1 MHTVL
6 SPHVVALCQKSLDCA
21 SELARRYGKVVFDL
35 ENLLGRFSSKNQEQL
50 LVQTTCLLSE
60 VELAKKEQDAS
71 IQVLTET
78 CGLDNY
84 PGATCAESP
93 NFSDA
98 KTTQFL
104 ARVENAM
111 AHLDFVMTRAEMVQS
126 RMAETGEME
135 VLEELAGGK
144 ASPSLL
150 GTTPSTTITSSG
162 PSKSLKVS
170 GKSFHTSADNTLENI
185 FTDGNTSTTSRN
197 TSTSRDC
204 SISDHSSRPKLINKN
219 GRWIRNCKGI
229 DMENPETQ
237 RSTAFGRLK
246 RDFDRQ
252 CLNILILEKERNT
265 LLLKANT
272 LESANKALDAKY
284 ARLLTEVTDL
294 RQTVAA
300 LRRKLSVEESKWSRR
315 LEVATSRLSKAQRN
329 ASLDVYRPNSSA
341 NLASSK

>member
-21 SELARRYGKVVFDL
+21 SELAKRYGKVVFDL
-35 ENLLGRFSSKNQEQL
+35 ENLLGGFSSKTQEQT

-71 IQVLTET
+71 IQGLTEA

-98 KTTQFL
+98 KTTQLL

-111 AHLDFVMTRAEMVQS
+111 AHLDFVMVRAEDMVQS

-135 VLEELAGGK
+135 VLEGHAGGN

-162 PSKSLKVS
+162 PSRSLEVS
-170 GKSFHTSADNTLENI
+170 GKSLHISADNTLENL
-185 FTDGNTSTTSRN
+185 FTDRNTSTTSRNSSTSWN

-204 SISDHSSRPKLINKN
+204 SISDHSSGPKLINKN
-219 GRWIRNCKGI
+219 GRWIRNCNGV
-229 DMENPETQ
+229 DMENPETH

-252 CLNILILEKERNT
+252 CLNILILEKERNI

-315 LEVATSRLSKAQRN
+315 LEVANSRLSKAQRN
-329 ASLDVYRPNSSA
+329 ASLDV
-341 NLASSK
+341 

>member
-84 PGATCAESP
+84 AGATCAESP

-98 KTTQFL
+98 KTTHLL

-162 PSKSLKVS
+162 LSRSLEVS
-170 GKSFHTSADNTLENI
+170 GKSPHTSADNTLENI
-185 FTDGNTSTTSRN
+185 FTDGNTSTTSRNTSTSWNTSTSGN

-219 GRWIRNCKGI
+219 GRWIRNCNGI
-229 DMENPETQ
+229 DMENPETH

-315 LEVATSRLSKAQRN
+315 LEVANSRLSKAQRN
-329 ASLDVYRPNSSA
+329 ASLDV
-341 NLASSK
+341 

>member
-35 ENLLGRFSSKNQEQL
+35 ENLLGRFSSKTQEQK

-71 IQVLTET
+71 IQVLTEA

-98 KTTQFL
+98 KTTHLL

-162 PSKSLKVS
+162 LSRSLEVS
-170 GKSFHTSADNTLENI
+170 GKSPHTSADNTLENI
-185 FTDGNTSTTSRN
+185 FTDGNTSTTSRNTSTSGN

-219 GRWIRNCKGI
+219 GRWIRNCYGI
-229 DMENPETQ
+229 DMENPETH

-284 ARLLTEVTDL
+284 ASLVTEVTDL

-315 LEVATSRLSKAQRN
+315 LEVATSRLSKAQQD
-329 ASLDVYRPNSSA
+329 ASLDV
-341 NLASSK
+341 

>member
-1 MHTVL
+1 M
-6 SPHVVALCQKSLDCA
+6 
-21 SELARRYGKVVFDL
+21 
-35 ENLLGRFSSKNQEQL
+35 
-50 LVQTTCLLSE
+50 
-60 VELAKKEQDAS
+60 
-71 IQVLTET
+71 
-78 CGLDNY
+78 
-84 PGATCAESP
+84 
-93 NFSDA
+93 
-98 KTTQFL
+98 
-104 ARVENAM
+104 
-111 AHLDFVMTRAEMVQS
+111 QS

-135 VLEELAGGK
+135 VLEGHAGGN

-162 PSKSLKVS
+162 PSRSLEVS
-170 GKSFHTSADNTLENI
+170 GKSLHISADNTLENL
-185 FTDGNTSTTSRN
+185 FTDRNTSTTSRN
-197 TSTSRDC
+197 SSTSWNTSTSGNTSTYRDC

-219 GRWIRNCKGI
+219 GRWIRNCNGV

-284 ARLLTEVTDL
+284 ASLVTEVTDL
-294 RQTVAA
+294 RQTLAA

-315 LEVATSRLSKAQRN
+315 LEVANSRLSKAQQD
-329 ASLDVYRPNSSA
+329 ASLDV
-341 NLASSK
+341 